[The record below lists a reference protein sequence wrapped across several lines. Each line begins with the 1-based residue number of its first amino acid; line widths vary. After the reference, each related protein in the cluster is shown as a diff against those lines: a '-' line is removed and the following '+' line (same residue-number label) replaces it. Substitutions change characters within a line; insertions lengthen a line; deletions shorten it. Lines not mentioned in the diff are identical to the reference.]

1 MSRKPLPE
9 PMDDNL
15 VLQLWKLKE
24 RRLLKDFVGELNS
37 WELGKRSHDTLRK
50 QDYHK
55 KFSRSAVQSW
65 FLQRRKPS
73 IRDAEILRRKIIWI
87 RHAHPTRARGLKGQ
101 PTAR

>member
-9 PMDDNL
+9 PTHDDV
-15 VLQLWKLKE
+15 VLQLWKLKGS
-24 RRLLKDFVGELNS
+24 RLLKDFVIELNL
-37 WELGKRSHDTLRK
+37 WDLGDRSHDQLRK
-50 QDYHK
+50 QDK
-55 KFSRSAVQSW
+55 RKQFSYSAMQSW

-73 IRDAEILRRKIIWI
+73 TRDAEILRRKIIWI